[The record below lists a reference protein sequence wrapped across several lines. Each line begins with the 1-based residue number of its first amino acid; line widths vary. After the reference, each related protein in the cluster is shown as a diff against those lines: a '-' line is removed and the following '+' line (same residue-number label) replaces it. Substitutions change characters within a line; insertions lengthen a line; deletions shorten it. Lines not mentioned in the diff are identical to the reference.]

1 MHNSAIYWCSV
12 FDLFFRMSVA
22 ITKCLLVLCLIC
34 AAAAFPAYLKRTDL
48 SQAGACRY
56 SLDMAVECHDRATY
70 VYDTSPYGAQY
81 HNCPYTVCCVE
92 KALNMT
98 DMYQTFRD
106 MLLLALQETC
116 PMDIAERVSAHLAT
130 LRKWSRRISRGMALN
145 SQISRDFQNIL
156 LQSLEIFFL
165 SLKKRKLL
173 YRFLLCCKWS
183 GNWRSTGLIVLE
195 TTENHWL
202 PEEVK

>member
-1 MHNSAIYWCSV
+1 
-12 FDLFFRMSVA
+12 MSVA

-145 SQISRDFQNIL
+145 SQNIAGFPKYFTAVL
-156 LQSLEIFFL
+156 GNIFSVFKKTKTPL
-165 SLKKRKLL
+165 S
-173 YRFLLCCKWS
+173 FPS
-183 GNWRSTGLIVLE
+183 VL
-195 TTENHWL
+195 
-202 PEEVK
+202 